1 MENSNKIDEIITI
14 LNKIE
19 KNVLKL
25 ENKVL
30 SLENKL
36 DRLAYRN
43 TPTPDFPPFNPHKPF
58 NPNPHFYN

>member
-25 ENKVL
+25 KIKYYL
-30 SLENKL
+30 
-36 DRLAYRN
+36 
-43 TPTPDFPPFNPHKPF
+43 
-58 NPNPHFYN
+58 